1 MKKCLSEMY
10 QFELADPVYAGY
22 ERKIPLI
29 MNDKVNTCDL
39 NLIDPEL
46 SLFVLSCSRSLFFI
60 QSML

>member
-1 MKKCLSEMY
+1 MLTVSNLY
-10 QFELADPVYAGY
+10 VGY

-46 SLFVLSCSRSLFFI
+46 SLFVLSCFRSLFFI